1 MKTNENKPAV
11 SLDKETVSADTRE
24 SVSFGTR
31 DKDFTKE
38 PLCLSGRGV
47 TRVFQTGKV
56 TTVAGDHVDFD
67 FHKGELISI
76 VGESGSGKTTLSKM
90 LLGLLEPTGG
100 EIMFQGKPR
109 DISTGAKKREY
120 WKGIQ
125 AIFQD
130 PFSSYNVFHK
140 IDSVLLDCIDMRGGR
155 NLPKEK
161 KIEMMTEACGFVNLK
176 FAELTNKYPFELSGG
191 QMQRLMIARIF
202 LLKPN
207 ILLADE
213 PTSMIDACSR
223 ATILDMLLKLR
234 DETGMTVIFITH
246 DIGLAYYI
254 SDSVYI
260 MEHGK
265 FVESGRPDKVML
277 EPEAPYTKR
286 LISDV
291 PKIHEPWDL
300 STVDLLQKA

>member
-1 MKTNENKPAV
+1 MANNE
-11 SLDKETVSADTRE
+11 ETTTIHE
-24 SVSFGTR
+24 SDENSSVVFQNRG
-31 DKDFTKE
+31 KDYSNE

-47 TRVFQTGKV
+47 TREFHTGKI
-56 TTVAGDHVDFD
+56 TTVAVDHVDFD

-90 LLGLLEPTGG
+90 LLGLLEPTSG
-100 EIMFQGKPR
+100 EILFQGKPR
-109 DISTGAKKREY
+109 DISSSKKKKEY

-130 PFSSYNVFHK
+130 PFSSYNQFHK
-140 IDSVLLDCIDMRGGR
+140 IDSVLLDCINMRGGK
-155 NLPKEK
+155 NLSKKEK
-161 KIEMMTEACGFVNLK
+161 FDMMTEACSFVNLK

-223 ATILDMLLKLR
+223 ATILEMLLKLR

-254 SDSVYI
+254 SDAVYI
-260 MEHGK
+260 MEHGR
-265 FVESGRPDKVML
+265 FVESGKPDDVML
-277 EPEAPYTKR
+277 RPQNAYTKR

-291 PKIHEPWDL
+291 PKLNEPWDL
-300 STVDLLQKA
+300 STVEFNMQY

>member
-1 MKTNENKPAV
+1 MNEDRIVA
-11 SLDKETVSADTRE
+11 S
-24 SVSFGTR
+24 
-31 DKDFTKE
+31 KDFTNA

-47 TRVFQTGKV
+47 TKVFGLGDKK
-56 TTVAGDHVDFD
+56 TVAVDHVDFD
-67 FHKGELISI
+67 FHVGEFVSI

-90 LLGLLEPTGG
+90 LLGLLNHTEG
-100 EIMFQGKPR
+100 EILFMGEPR
-109 DISTGAKKREY
+109 DISTNKKRKDY

-130 PFSSYNVFHK
+130 PFSSFNTFQK
-140 IDSVLLDCIDMRGGR
+140 IDSVLLDCIHMRGGK

-161 KIEMMTEACGFVNLK
+161 KIEMMTEACSFVNLK

-202 LLKPN
+202 LLKPK

-213 PTSMIDACSR
+213 PTSMVDACSR
-223 ATILDMLLKLR
+223 ATILDMLLQLR
-234 DETGMTVIFITH
+234 DEIGMTIIFITH

-254 SDSVYI
+254 SDTVYI

-265 FVESGRPDKVML
+265 FVEFGKADEVIL
-277 EPEAPYTKR
+277 EPKAPYTKR

-291 PKIHEPWDL
+291 PKIHEEWDL
-300 STVDLLQKA
+300 STVDLLTYQG